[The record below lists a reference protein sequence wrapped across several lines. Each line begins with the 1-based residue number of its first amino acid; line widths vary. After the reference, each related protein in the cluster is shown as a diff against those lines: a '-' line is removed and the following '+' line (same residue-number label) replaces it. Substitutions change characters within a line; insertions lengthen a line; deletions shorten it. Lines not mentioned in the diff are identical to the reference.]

1 MSSAWI
7 IYKHNKLIARLH
19 AKIYKHFKIGSSY
32 KSLYGLKNLE
42 QGKPCFVIA
51 NGPSLEIKDLNLL
64 DRNNVVTIGSNK
76 IYRCFDQTRWRPK
89 YFTVADYLNAENDNR
104 EIDEL
109 SMTKFIPYSLK
120 SFFKNKD
127 DVFYFNELS
136 AKIDTS
142 SKYVPTFS
150 SDATEGFHVGHT
162 VTHLNIQIAVFLGCN
177 PIYIIGMDGSY
188 KTPQTKV
195 SHDVME
201 SVIVSDHRNH
211 FVKDYYTDGEK
222 WAMPRTDLIEIEHD
236 LDNQAVLSKGRKIY
250 NASRRSA
257 IKSFERISMSD
268 IKF

>member
-1 MSSAWI
+1 MARLHSA
-7 IYKHNKLIARLH
+7 IYKHL
-19 AKIYKHFKIGSSY
+19 KIGGSY
-32 KSLYGLKNLE
+32 KSLDGLKNSE
-42 QGKPCFVIA
+42 RGKPCFVIA
-51 NGPSLEIKDLNLL
+51 NGPSLEIEDLDLL
-64 DRNNVVTIGSNK
+64 ERNNVVTIGSNK

-109 SMTKFIPYSLK
+109 SMIKFIPYSLK
-120 SFFKNKD
+120 SFFKNKE

-136 AKIDTS
+136 ANIDTS
-142 SKYVPTFS
+142 SAYVPRFS
-150 SDATEGFHVGHT
+150 FDATEGFHVGHT
-162 VTHLNIQIAVFLGCN
+162 VTHLNIQIAAFLGCN

-188 KTPQTKV
+188 KVPQTNI

-201 SVIVSDHRNH
+201 NAVESDHGNH
-211 FVKDYYTDGEK
+211 FIKDYYSESEK
-222 WAMPRTDLIEIEHD
+222 WAMPRTDLIDIEHD
-236 LDNQAVLSKGRKIY
+236 LDNQAVLSEGRKIY